1 MYKTQKT
8 GQVRFPRERVTHACG
23 LTGSTTFLQMDA
35 REENLALWTCCRL
48 TRQPLGGE
56 DGTRDVV
63 ACPLGYLYDREA
75 VLVALKHR
83 LLDEQP
89 MPPLASHIDS
99 LKDLTA
105 LQLTHSSAQSMRTA
119 PSMADAADF
128 KESDSVRFVCPVSAL
143 PMNGRH
149 RFVALR
155 PSGVVVAERALKQVP
170 DAVEELLGGQTLDSQ
185 KVLPLNGTPEELD
198 VLRAAHAASRGA
210 KKRKGATTTPD
221 SLPPKRP

>member
-1 MYKTQKT
+1 M
-8 GQVRFPRERVTHACG
+8 
-23 LTGSTTFLQMDA
+23 LQLDA
-35 REENLALWTCCRL
+35 REEHLALWTCCRL

-75 VLVALKHR
+75 VLVALKQR

-99 LKDLTA
+99 LKDLVTLHLTQAPAQNQQRRGTA
-105 LQLTHSSAQSMRTA
+105 SV
-119 PSMADAADF
+119 ADAAEF
-128 KESDSVRFVCPVSAL
+128 LEAAHVRFVCPVTEL

-155 PSGVVVAERALKQVP
+155 PSGVVVSERALKQVP
-170 DAVEELLGGQTLDSQ
+170 DAVTELLGGQTLEAQ
-185 KVLPLNGTPEELD
+185 QVLPLNGTPEELEG
-198 VLRAAHAASRGA
+198 LRAAHAACKMHTK
-210 KKRKGATTTPD
+210 KKRKAAADDCGHNGKTRTTD
-221 SLPPKRP
+221 A